1 MPTIKEI
8 LLMSWYFVTVAV
20 FVIVVMKDVMP
31 IAEALALLKN
41 VLLVIMNIEES
52 K

>member
-8 LLMSWYFVTVAV
+8 LLVSWYFATVAV
-20 FVIVVMKDVMP
+20 FVIAAIKDVMP
-31 IAEALALLKN
+31 VAEVFALLKD
-41 VLLVIMNIEES
+41 VLLVIMNIGES